1 MIFDIIFKKEKQVA
15 VPIVATRSLCR
26 RRVAIDLNN
35 EQNNMHRYSI
45 FFCIPVPLNQL

>member
-35 EQNNMHRYSI
+35 EQNNMHRYS
-45 FFCIPVPLNQL
+45 FLFLYSRPA